1 MCIRDRNYIQF
12 DGVNSSAE
20 VWWNGEKIGSHDGGY
35 SAFRVRIPEISDE
48 NILTVYA
55 DNSPNDTVYPQVADF
70 TFYGGIY
77 RDVTVIGVDE
87 SHFDLEFYGSSGIM
101 ITPKVTG
108 LSAAVNITAR
118 VTNPQDCS
126 VRFVVTDADKKP
138 VGEKSVDA
146 SDGKTVIE
154 IENAHLWNGTQD
166 PYLYS
171 LTAELLKD
179 GEKTDEISV
188 RFGCR
193 SFSIDPQKGFI
204 LNGKPCPLRGVSR
217 HQDRPGIG
225 NALTEKEHREDMDL
239 ILSLIHI

>member
-1 MCIRDRNYIQF
+1 MPRSGGTAKNRFTRRRIFCIPCKDSGNFGR
-12 DGVNSSAE
+12 
-20 VWWNGEKIGSHDGGY
+20 
-35 SAFRVRIPEISDE
+35 

-101 ITPKVTG
+101 ITPKVSG
-108 LSAAVNITAR
+108 SSAAVNITAR

-179 GEKTDEISV
+179 GEKQTKF
-188 RFGCR
+188 R
-193 SFSIDPQKGFI
+193 
-204 LNGKPCPLRGVSR
+204 
-217 HQDRPGIG
+217 
-225 NALTEKEHREDMDL
+225 
-239 ILSLIHI
+239 

>member
-1 MCIRDRNYIQF
+1 
-12 DGVNSSAE
+12 
-20 VWWNGEKIGSHDGGY
+20 
-35 SAFRVRIPEISDE
+35 
-48 NILTVYA
+48 
-55 DNSPNDTVYPQVADF
+55 
-70 TFYGGIY
+70 
-77 RDVTVIGVDE
+77 
-87 SHFDLEFYGSSGIM
+87 M

-126 VRFVVTDADKKP
+126 VRFVVTDADKKAR
-138 VGEKSVDA
+138 GRKKSVDA

-179 GEKTDEISV
+179 GGKKQTKISV

-225 NALTEKEHREDMDL
+225 NALTGKRTP
-239 ILSLIHI
+239 